1 MGKDKTGK
9 FHPGK
14 GKPSGINKEEPGL
27 ESMDAANADSAF
39 GLSGEDS
46 EVAPDIRMRHPNRN
60 TSKGEDQF
68 KGKTN
73 EEKSNKTKNETFT
86 EETIAVVPEELP
98 GVLSK
103 ELFAELAGFNAD
115 NCISLFFATHR
126 AGVEVNEHFDPI
138 QFKNALQ
145 DVTNRLKEKG
155 LDQGYIEHLL
165 KPGYD
170 MIRDDSFWVK
180 LTPGLAVFIANG
192 YFKYIKMPLS
202 PVEETI
208 IENSF
213 YVAPLVPVM
222 TSKEQFYLLVISK
235 KQAKLFRAD
244 KFGME
249 YVPVENLP
257 KGIEDVQSDDKD
269 DETTFRTGG
278 RGGRGGTGGANFHG
292 IGGGNPDDKTN
303 IATYLEAVDD
313 VIWKNV
319 LSKETSPLLLAG
331 VEYLIPIYKSVSD
344 YNHIWEDALT
354 GSHEH
359 EDTATLYRQA
369 IEKMKPYFQ
378 QRVNNA
384 LADYGN
390 KSATA
395 LTSSIAADV
404 IPAAYYGKVSH
415 LFVCKG
421 EHIWGKFDEN
431 LNELLMHDN
440 QDAGG
445 EDLLDNA
452 VEKTILMGGEVFIL
466 DKEQMPADSQLA
478 AIMRY

>member
-1 MGKDKTGK
+1 MEKGKTGN
-9 FHPGK
+9 FHPGN
-14 GKPSGINKEEPGL
+14 GKLLGINKEEPEL
-27 ESMDAANADSAF
+27 DSMDDVNADSAS
-39 GLSGEDS
+39 GLSGEDQQLS
-46 EVAPDIRMRHPNRN
+46 AEIRMRHPNRN
-60 TSKGEDQF
+60 TSRGESQS

-73 EEKSNKTKNETFT
+73 EDKSKKTKNDTFT
-86 EETIAVVPEELP
+86 EETITVVPEELP
-98 GVLSK
+98 GILSK
-103 ELFAELAGFNAD
+103 ELFAELAGFKAD
-115 NCISLFFATHR
+115 YCISLFFATHR

-145 DVTNRLKEKG
+145 NVTSRLKEKG
-155 LDQGYIEHLL
+155 FDQEYIEHLL

-170 MIRDDSFWVK
+170 MIRDDSFWLK

-192 YFKYIKMPLS
+192 YFNYIKMPLS
-202 PVEETI
+202 PVEEII
-208 IENSF
+208 IESSF

-222 TSKEQFYLLVISK
+222 TSKEHFYLLVISK
-235 KQAKLFRAD
+235 KQAKLFRGD

-249 YVPVENLP
+249 YVPVEDLP
-257 KGIEDVQSDDKD
+257 KGIEDVQSDDQD
-269 DETTFRTGG
+269 DETTFR
-278 RGGRGGTGGANFHG
+278 TGGANFHG
-292 IGGGNPDDKTN
+292 IGGGTPDDKTK

-313 VIWKNV
+313 IVWKKV

-359 EDTATLYRQA
+359 EDTVTLYRQA

-378 QRVNNA
+378 QRVNKA

-395 LTSSIAADV
+395 LTSSITADV

-431 LNELLMHDN
+431 LNELLMQDH

-466 DKEQMPADSQLA
+466 DKEQMPADSRLA

>member
-9 FHPGK
+9 SHPGK
-14 GKPSGINKEEPGL
+14 DKPSGINKEESGL
-27 ESMDAANADSAF
+27 ASLDGANHAAAF
-39 GLSGEDS
+39 GLGDENV
-46 EVAPDIRMRHPNRN
+46 EVASDIRMRHPNRN

-68 KGKTN
+68 KGKAN
-73 EEKSNKTKNETFT
+73 EGKSNKTKNETFT

-103 ELFAELAGFNAD
+103 ELFAELAGYNAD
-115 NCISLFFATHR
+115 YCISLFIATHR
-126 AGVEVNEHFDPI
+126 AGVAINEHFDPA

-155 LDQGYIEHLL
+155 LDPGHIEHLL

-170 MIRDDSFWVK
+170 MVRDNSFWLK
-180 LTPGLAVFIANG
+180 LSPGLAVFIANG
-192 YFKYIKMPLS
+192 YFKYIRMPLT
-202 PVEETI
+202 PVEEVI

-222 TSKEQFYLLVISK
+222 TSREQFYLLVISK

-257 KGIEDVQSDDKD
+257 GGIDDVTGDDKD
-269 DETTFRTGG
+269 SETMFRT
-278 RGGRGGTGGANFHG
+278 GGRGGTGGANFHG

-303 IATYLEAVDD
+303 IATYLESVDD
-313 VIWKNV
+313 VVWKNV

-359 EDTATLYRQA
+359 EDTATLHRQA
-369 IEKMKPYFQ
+369 IEKMRPYFQ
-378 QRVNNA
+378 QRVNKA

-404 IPAAYYGKVSH
+404 VPAAYYGKVSH

-431 LNELLMHDN
+431 RNELLFHDS
-440 QDAGG
+440 QDTGG
-445 EDLLDNA
+445 DDLLDNA

-466 DKEQMPADSQLA
+466 DKEQMPVDSQLA